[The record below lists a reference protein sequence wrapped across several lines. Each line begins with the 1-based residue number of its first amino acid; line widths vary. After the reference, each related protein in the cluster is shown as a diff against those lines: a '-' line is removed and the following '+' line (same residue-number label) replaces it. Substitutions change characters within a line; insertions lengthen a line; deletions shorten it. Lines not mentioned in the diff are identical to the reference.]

1 MILSPRLN
9 SLFLLYSFTS
19 LFETTEYD
27 ALNKGILFHKES
39 KILLAEKFVN
49 VQFLIPFPKYNFTM
63 KTQVEDMLAKL
74 AEMWSQPSAE
84 CPLDFSQPFNSSHKP
99 FNLNWMLAK
108 IQNETNAAQQEVE
121 HMRNIT
127 AKFLSNDENDEK
139 RNQKSQQQSTEINNR
154 EKRGAPVVAAAAVAG
169 IALFGASGIIMGGSS
184 ECGFLGV
191 FGNCQNTGRK
201 NAENIEKLSEYANQL
216 TDYVLE
222 IEQSSNEKFFLISNE
237 IAEIAKIQKEMQ
249 ENQNK
254 NWKIVQQQFEIFQN
268 NFHVLRDCTQML
280 FSNQQLNF
288 NFDTAA
294 SLLNIL
300 YADVKSYRS
309 ALYAYSINL
318 LNSIPI
324 LLDKRL
330 PMSLVPR
337 ESLIAVLD
345 SVHDAQ
351 KYSTDK
357 LSLAIPMKDLMSYYD
372 ARLLIEISTVKQG
385 LLLTLA
391 IPLASRTTTFTVY
404 SAHLVPM
411 PQPDP
416 SEALEWVIEGS
427 YLAISQDSMETTT
440 LTQTQLDNCIGSST
454 YRICHE
460 TMETHLSQS
469 SCLATLYYQDP
480 IVALA
485 VCEQRKILLPIPEK
499 ATNLGFGIWLIT
511 SARHFKWRQHII
523 SGTESTAKE
532 NKDGCKICLIT
543 LQCGEQ
549 LISKHIKIRSD
560 LSSCSTI
567 PAVQID
573 VKLDDP
579 LQKLI
584 STVPDLDQLPYY
596 KSKADANIALFQQM
610 KLELTMMSVDNLRQE
625 DYDKIAEPIVH
636 KMQLLKP
643 TLIEKLDSYVP
654 IKVSLSLTVFVFIGN
669 LLLHILVMYL
679 YHKFQFI
686 RNLTPKFLKSPESKI
701 PIKQVV
707 SVAKDQFPLVQSM
720 DHKLKNKMTFI
731 NESTT
736 DEETIPNIDRRLTKV
751 ESLVY
756 SHPLLLIEQEKQK
769 DTTDQKAIIL
779 SQSQFSLNT
788 NDNPNDNQ
796 HSIYGSTPNL
806 QQQQPPHTNATTTQI
821 PTNTSKTT

>member
-9 SLFLLYSFTS
+9 SLFLLYSLTS

-27 ALNKGILFHKES
+27 ALKKGILFHKES

-49 VQFLIPFPKYNFTM
+49 VQFLVPFPKYNFTM

-74 AEMWSQPSAE
+74 AEMWSQPSAQ
-84 CPLDFSQPFNSSHKP
+84 CPLDFSQPFNSSHTP

-139 RNQKSQQQSTEINNR
+139 QKQKSQQQSTEINNR

-169 IALFGASGIIMGGSS
+169 IALFGTGITMGGSS

-318 LNSIPI
+318 LNPIPI

-485 VCEQRKILLPIPEK
+485 VCETRKILLPIPEK

-543 LQCGEQ
+543 LKCGEQ

-584 STVPDLDQLPYY
+584 STVPDLDQLPYF

-686 RNLTPKFLKSPESKI
+686 RNLTPKFLKSPENKI
-701 PIKQVV
+701 PVKQVV
-707 SVAKDQFPLVQSM
+707 SVATDHFPLVQSM
-720 DHKLKNKMTFI
+720 EHKLKNKMTFI
-731 NESTT
+731 NESKT
-736 DEETIPNIDRRLTKV
+736 DEDTIPNIDRRLTKV
-751 ESLVY
+751 ESMVY
-756 SHPLLLIEQEKQK
+756 RLHIQQIE
-769 DTTDQKAIIL
+769 
-779 SQSQFSLNT
+779 
-788 NDNPNDNQ
+788 
-796 HSIYGSTPNL
+796 
-806 QQQQPPHTNATTTQI
+806 
-821 PTNTSKTT
+821 

>member
-49 VQFLIPFPKYNFTM
+49 VQFLVPFPKYNFTM

-756 SHPLLLIEQEKQK
+756 SHQLLLIEQEKQK

>member
-1 MILSPRLN
+1 MILLPRLN

-49 VQFLIPFPKYNFTM
+49 VQFLVPFPKYNFTM

-108 IQNETNAAQQEVE
+108 TQNETNAAQQEVE

-201 NAENIEKLSEYANQL
+201 NAEDIEKLSEYANQL

-309 ALYAYSINL
+309 ALYACSINL

-411 PQPDP
+411 PQLDP

-549 LISKHIKIRSD
+549 LINKHIKIRSD

-610 KLELTMMSVDNLRQE
+610 KLELTMMSVHNLRQE

-701 PIKQVV
+701 PIKQVL

-756 SHPLLLIEQEKQK
+756 SHQLLLIEQEKQK

>member
-9 SLFLLYSFTS
+9 SLFLLDSFTS

-39 KILLAEKFVN
+39 KILFAEKFVN
-49 VQFLIPFPKYNFTM
+49 VQFLVPFPKYNFTM

-127 AKFLSNDENDEK
+127 ANFLSNDENDEK
-139 RNQKSQQQSTEINNR
+139 RKQKSQQQSTEINNR

-756 SHPLLLIEQEKQK
+756 SHQLLLIEQEKQK

>member
-1 MILSPRLN
+1 
-9 SLFLLYSFTS
+9 
-19 LFETTEYD
+19 
-27 ALNKGILFHKES
+27 
-39 KILLAEKFVN
+39 
-49 VQFLIPFPKYNFTM
+49 
-63 KTQVEDMLAKL
+63 
-74 AEMWSQPSAE
+74 
-84 CPLDFSQPFNSSHKP
+84 
-99 FNLNWMLAK
+99 MLAK

-139 RNQKSQQQSTEINNR
+139 RKQKSQQQSTEINNR

-169 IALFGASGIIMGGSS
+169 IALFGAGITMGGSS

-460 TMETHLSQS
+460 TMETHMSQS
-469 SCLATLYYQDP
+469 S
-480 IVALA
+480 
-485 VCEQRKILLPIPEK
+485 
-499 ATNLGFGIWLIT
+499 
-511 SARHFKWRQHII
+511 
-523 SGTESTAKE
+523 
-532 NKDGCKICLIT
+532 
-543 LQCGEQ
+543 
-549 LISKHIKIRSD
+549 
-560 LSSCSTI
+560 
-567 PAVQID
+567 
-573 VKLDDP
+573 
-579 LQKLI
+579 
-584 STVPDLDQLPYY
+584 
-596 KSKADANIALFQQM
+596 
-610 KLELTMMSVDNLRQE
+610 
-625 DYDKIAEPIVH
+625 
-636 KMQLLKP
+636 
-643 TLIEKLDSYVP
+643 
-654 IKVSLSLTVFVFIGN
+654 
-669 LLLHILVMYL
+669 
-679 YHKFQFI
+679 
-686 RNLTPKFLKSPESKI
+686 
-701 PIKQVV
+701 
-707 SVAKDQFPLVQSM
+707 
-720 DHKLKNKMTFI
+720 
-731 NESTT
+731 
-736 DEETIPNIDRRLTKV
+736 
-751 ESLVY
+751 
-756 SHPLLLIEQEKQK
+756 
-769 DTTDQKAIIL
+769 
-779 SQSQFSLNT
+779 
-788 NDNPNDNQ
+788 
-796 HSIYGSTPNL
+796 
-806 QQQQPPHTNATTTQI
+806 
-821 PTNTSKTT
+821 